1 MESTKILAVTK
12 FTLLIFLILV
22 CSSWYS
28 HVNLIEYKNQID
40 NNSIGDNTAIKLIQ
54 NYDADKTYY
63 QVNRQFV
70 KVERTV
76 VPFMYKKTVLRNYP
90 TKYQSR

>member
-28 HVNLIEYKNQID
+28 HVNLIKYKNQID
-40 NNSIGDNTAIKLIQ
+40 NNSIEDNTAIKLIQ

-90 TKYQSR
+90 TKYTSR